1 MSYMIY
7 KKLLQK
13 LFMSFWIN
21 SLEIVII
28 KYNL

>member
-1 MSYMIY
+1 MIY

-28 KYNL
+28 IKYNL